1 MHGGSGFST
10 VSAMLSLARERLAPA
25 IDRVSL
31 ALAVVAM
38 AQIVVLVATMLYEV
52 VARYG
57 FDRPTLWS
65 GDIVYMMN
73 GTLFL
78 LGAAWTLRR
87 NQHVR
92 IDFLSSRLPLR
103 AQHAVNLAFYLLLF
117 LPVLALV
124 GYATAFKAWVAY
136 RDGELEQMSAW
147 EPKIWPFYA
156 GLAVGLLALALQ
168 VIAEALR
175 HAVGI
180 AEPAAVPPPSAA
192 DDTHA
197 V

>member
-1 MHGGSGFST
+1 M
-10 VSAMLSLARERLAPA
+10 
-25 IDRVSL
+25 SL

-124 GYATAFKAWVAY
+124 GSATAFKAWA
-136 RDGELEQMSAW
+136 RIATGELEQMSAW
-147 EPKIWPFYA
+147 EPMIWPFYA
-156 GLAVGLLALALQ
+156 GMPIGARRSRLQ
-168 VIAEALR
+168 VAETLR

-180 AEPAAVPPPSAA
+180 ADPAAVPPPSATDRYHDGLTA
-192 DDTHA
+192 TCA
-197 V
+197 RRSALTMTRRS